1 MRTKNLTP
9 PIERSRSKLFGKNI
23 EKVLRLFKISK
34 IYVLVN
40 FSEFQYLISASFKV
54 TVILQNPPCSQ
65 ALKIK

>member
-40 FSEFQYLISASFKV
+40 FSEFEYLISASFKV
-54 TVILQNPPCSQ
+54 MFIRPNPPCSQ